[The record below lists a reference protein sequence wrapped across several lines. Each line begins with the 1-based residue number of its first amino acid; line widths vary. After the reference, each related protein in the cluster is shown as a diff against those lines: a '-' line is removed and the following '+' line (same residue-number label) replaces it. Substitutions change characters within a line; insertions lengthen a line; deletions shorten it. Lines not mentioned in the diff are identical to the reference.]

1 MDEAAACVK
10 IQAVMR
16 GYQARHKVG
25 NDVLGRPV
33 TKVQA
38 LYRQVPHIEGELLWE
53 CIAVSPGLACCFRL
67 EHRALTCQVRNLNCR
82 VWCVQGAPR

>member
-16 GYQARHKVG
+16 GYQTRHKVG

-38 LYRQVPHIEGELLWE
+38 LYRQVPT
-53 CIAVSPGLACCFRL
+53 CIRWITVGTHSGLPAFL
-67 EHRALTCQVRNLNCR
+67 GLSMVH
-82 VWCVQGAPR
+82 